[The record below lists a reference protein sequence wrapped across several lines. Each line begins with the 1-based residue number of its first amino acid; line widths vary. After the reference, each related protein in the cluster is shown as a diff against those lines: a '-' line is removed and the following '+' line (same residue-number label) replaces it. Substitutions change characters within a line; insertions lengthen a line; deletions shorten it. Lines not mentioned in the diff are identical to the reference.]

1 MPLFSQCKK
10 PLQKTKH
17 PTFFHN
23 GRAPAFPLPA
33 FLPQSS
39 ILPQKT
45 LIARLSPYD
54 KYLHHIII
62 FFHYITLSEEK

>member
-17 PTFFHN
+17 PAFLHN

-33 FLPQSS
+33 FLSQSS

-45 LIARLSPYD
+45 PIARLSPYD
-54 KYLHHIII
+54 RYPHHIMIY
-62 FFHYITLSEEK
+62 FHYITLLEEK